1 MIGDKKKVTVTMSTL
16 LASSGI
22 LVAMLLFSSQLW
34 MTTAQNFDDEG
45 YSLWTVGLGVSFI
58 CWALL
63 FLFFAFIIT
72 IRKKTITK
80 RSLVLLS
87 FAFILTIVEVAIIF
101 LPMVLKIVVDGD
113 ISKPLF
119 QPVLPAVATIFIY
132 ILVPVALSLICYF
145 ATGCFKFLDV
155 LVEEP
160 SKHKRN
166 SPQEHQTCKE
176 E

>member
-1 MIGDKKKVTVTMSTL
+1 MIGDKRKVTINVSIL

-34 MTTAQNFDDEG
+34 MTTAQNFDDAG
-45 YSLWTVGLGVSFI
+45 YSLWTVGLGESFI

-63 FLFFAFIIT
+63 FLLLAFINT

-101 LPMVLKIVVDGD
+101 LPMVLKIVAGGD

-119 QPVLPAVATIFIY
+119 QPVLPAVATTFIY
-132 ILVPVALSLICYF
+132 ILVPVVLLLICYF
-145 ATGCFKFLDV
+145 TTGCFKFLDV
-155 LVEEP
+155 LMEEP
-160 SKHKRN
+160 SKHDL
-166 SPQEHQTCKE
+166 PP
-176 E
+176 